1 VCSFKTIN
9 RVFET
14 EFKPQLKDIPNFF
27 VIGEC
32 KDQNC
37 ELLFNYNGKLSDIGN
52 VESELIRVKKDNPT
66 SVDNPT
72 DNLVERMVTVS
83 QLSKIIELLGED
95 LYNITESQVDDIMNQ
110 YP

>member
-1 VCSFKTIN
+1 MD
-9 RVFET
+9 
-14 EFKPQLKDIPNFF
+14 L
-27 VIGEC
+27 
-32 KDQNC
+32 
-37 ELLFNYNGKLSDIGN
+37 
-52 VESELIRVKKDNPT
+52 ELIRVKKDNPT
-66 SVDNPT
+66 SEDNPM

>member
-1 VCSFKTIN
+1 MD
-9 RVFET
+9 
-14 EFKPQLKDIPNFF
+14 L
-27 VIGEC
+27 
-32 KDQNC
+32 
-37 ELLFNYNGKLSDIGN
+37 
-52 VESELIRVKKDNPT
+52 ELIRVKKDNPT
-66 SVDNPT
+66 SEDNPT

>member
-1 VCSFKTIN
+1 MD
-9 RVFET
+9 
-14 EFKPQLKDIPNFF
+14 L
-27 VIGEC
+27 
-32 KDQNC
+32 
-37 ELLFNYNGKLSDIGN
+37 
-52 VESELIRVKKDNPT
+52 ELIRVKKDNPT
-66 SVDNPT
+66 SVDNPM